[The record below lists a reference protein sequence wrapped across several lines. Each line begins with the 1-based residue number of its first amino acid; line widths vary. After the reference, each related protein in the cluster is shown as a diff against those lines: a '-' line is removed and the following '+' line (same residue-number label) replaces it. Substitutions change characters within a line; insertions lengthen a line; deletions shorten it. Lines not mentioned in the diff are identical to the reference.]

1 MKTKLL
7 SLASLLAVLNANA
20 FEIGP
25 TGSGVELSGFVDL
38 AAQKQGSDTETS
50 FVGQVELNLDFSSGP
65 VSSSVDVD
73 FTDSSDGSTGGNLEE
88 ATITYDFGNGFSITG
103 GKMLSYMGFEAF
115 DPPNMYQYS
124 YAYDVLGAQDIYDAY
139 DVGASIDYV
148 TDAFS
153 VGVWSVSYTHLT
165 LPTTER
171 V

>member
-1 MKTKLL
+1 MT
-7 SLASLLAVLNANA
+7 
-20 FEIGP
+20 
-25 TGSGVELSGFVDL
+25 
-38 AAQKQGSDTETS
+38 
-50 FVGQVELNLDFSSGP
+50 GQVELNLDFTSGP
-65 VSSSVDVD
+65 VSVSVDVD
-73 FTDSSDGSTGGNLEE
+73 LYVRTGDADGVADLETGGNLEE

-124 YAYDVLGAQDIYDAY
+124 YAYDALGAQDIYDAY

-153 VGVWSVSYTHLT
+153 VGVWSSLEADAGMN
-165 LPTTER
+165 LPWLLL